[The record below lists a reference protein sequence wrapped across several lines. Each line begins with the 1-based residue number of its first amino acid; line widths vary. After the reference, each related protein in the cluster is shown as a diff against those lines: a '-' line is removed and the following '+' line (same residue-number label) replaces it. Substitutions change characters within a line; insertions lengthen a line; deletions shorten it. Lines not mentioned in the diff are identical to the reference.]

1 MAVAVHVGPQHFAGD
16 LDQYPV
22 DGKSIMQIVVATWP
36 GEEVAR
42 LGLYGQHQAL
52 QAHQQLPS
60 CAQTGAGPR
69 ARGVFS

>member
-1 MAVAVHVGPQHFAGD
+1 
-16 LDQYPV
+16 
-22 DGKSIMQIVVATWP
+22 MQIVVATWP